1 MKRKRTSFLSLILII
16 VISFCA
22 GFFAHSFI
30 GNGALTFQQAQVL
43 KQAAKLIKDY
53 GINEYNSD
61 LTVDYALKGMA
72 ASLNDPYAYYFTKD
86 ELTEYNN
93 SVAGVVEGGIGV
105 QIIQEENKFI
115 ITSVYSGLSAQSAGL
130 KANDIIIKVDNE
142 SVDGA
147 TIEEVSQK
155 VKGKTGTSVKIT
167 VLRNNKE
174 LSFNVQRSD
183 GQRQMTEYSMIENT
197 GILYI
202 KIISFRG
209 NAVEYFKK
217 AIEFGENNNYKSI
230 LLDVRDNGGGE
241 INIFGEIA
249 DILLPKGETFY
260 ALDRHGNKIQSVTSD
275 ENCIDKPM
283 CVLVNVNSASAS
295 EAFAGALRDLGDAKL
310 VGVKTYGKGIMQTSY
325 TLSNGGVFKLTTGKY
340 YLPKGECIHETG
352 ITPEYTVQLSE
363 ELTQKY
369 WLLNNDNDLQLK
381 KGIELL
387 TNKN

>member
-1 MKRKRTSFLSLILII
+1 MKRKRTSFLSLLLII
-16 VISFCA
+16 IISFCG
-22 GFFAHSFI
+22 GFFFNSFT
-30 GNGALTFQQAQVL
+30 NSGALTFKQSQVL
-43 KQAAKLIKDY
+43 NQAARLIKDY
-53 GINEYNSD
+53 GINEYNRD

-72 ASLNDPYAYYFTKD
+72 ASLDDPYAYYFTKD

-105 QIIQEENKFI
+105 QITQEENKFI
-115 ITSVYSGLSAQSAGL
+115 ITSVYSGLTAQSVGL
-130 KANDIIIKVDNE
+130 KVNDIIKKVDDQNVE
-142 SVDGA
+142 GFSF
-147 TIEEVSQK
+147 EEVSQK
-155 VKGKTGTSVKIT
+155 VKGEAGTTVKIT
-167 VLRNNKE
+167 ILRNNKE
-174 LSFNVQRSD
+174 LSFNVQRSN

-217 AIEFGENNNYKSI
+217 AIEFGESNNYKSI
-230 LLDVRDNGGGE
+230 LLDVRNNGGGE

-275 ENCIDKPM
+275 ENFIDKPM
-283 CVLVNVNSASAS
+283 CVLVNGNSASAS
-295 EAFAGALRDLGDAKL
+295 EAFAGALRDLGNAKL

-325 TLSNGGVFKLTTGKY
+325 SLSNGGVFKLTTGKY

-352 ITPEYTVQLSE
+352 ITPEYKVELSE

-369 WLLNNDNDLQLK
+369 WLLNNDNDIQLK
-381 KGIELL
+381 KAIELL

>member
-1 MKRKRTSFLSLILII
+1 MKRKRTSLLSILLII
-16 VISFCA
+16 VISFCG
-22 GFFAHSFI
+22 GFFFNSYI
-30 GNGALTFQQAQVL
+30 GGNALTYKQSQVL
-43 KQAAKLIKDY
+43 NQAAKLIKNY
-53 GINEYNSD
+53 GINEYDSD

-72 ASLNDPYAYYFTKD
+72 ASLDDPYAYYFTKE
-86 ELTEYNN
+86 ELVQYNN

-105 QIIQEENKFI
+105 QITDENGRYV
-115 ITSVYSGLSAQSAGL
+115 ITSVYSGLAAKSAGIQV
-130 KANDIIIKVDNE
+130 NDEIIKVDGE
-142 SVDGA
+142 SIKDIG
-147 TIEEVSQK
+147 IEEISKK
-155 VKGKTGTSVKIT
+155 VKGKVGTIVNIT

-174 LSFNVQRSD
+174 LSFNVLRSN

-217 AIEFGENNNYKSI
+217 AIEFGKTNDYQSI

-241 INIFGEIA
+241 ITIFGEMA

-260 ALDRHGNKIQSVTSD
+260 ALDRHGNKIQSVSSD
-275 ENCIDKPM
+275 ENFIDKPM
-283 CVLVNVNSASAS
+283 CVLVNGNSASAS
-295 EAFAGALRDLGDAKL
+295 EAFAGALRDLGKAKL
-310 VGVKTYGKGIMQTSY
+310 VGVQTYGKGIMQTSY

-340 YLPKGECIHETG
+340 YLPNGECIHETG
-352 ITPEYTVQLSE
+352 ITPEYIVELSE
-363 ELTQKY
+363 ELTTKY

-381 KGIELL
+381 KAIEIL

>member
-22 GFFAHSFI
+22 GFFFNSFT
-30 GNGALTFQQAQVL
+30 NSGAFTFKQSQVL
-43 KQAAKLIKDY
+43 NQAAKLIKDY

-72 ASLNDPYAYYFTKD
+72 ASLDDPYAYYFTKE

-105 QIIQEENKFI
+105 QITEENGKCI
-115 ITSVYSGLSAQSAGL
+115 ITSVYSGLTAKSAGIQV
-130 KANDIIIKVDNE
+130 NDELIKVDGE
-142 SVDGA
+142 SVKDIG
-147 TIEEVSQK
+147 IEAISNK
-155 VKGKTGTSVKIT
+155 VKGEAGTSVKIT

-174 LSFNVQRSD
+174 LSFNVQRSN

-241 INIFGEIA
+241 ITIFGEIA

-260 ALDRHGNKIQSVTSD
+260 ALDRHGNKIQSVSSD
-275 ENCIDKPM
+275 EKCIDKPM
-283 CVLVNVNSASAS
+283 CVLVNGNSASAS
-295 EAFAGALRDLGDAKL
+295 EAFAGALRDLGEAKL

-340 YLPKGECIHETG
+340 YLPNGECIHETG
-352 ITPEYTVQLSE
+352 ITPEYIVELSE
-363 ELTQKY
+363 ELTTKY

>member
-1 MKRKRTSFLSLILII
+1 MKIKNGFKKLKKTIIKNAPMVCLSF
-16 VISFCA
+16 
-22 GFFAHSFI
+22 
-30 GNGALTFQQAQVL
+30 
-43 KQAAKLIKDY
+43 AAFLL
-53 GINEYNSD
+53 
-61 LTVDYALKGMA
+61 LTVALMFALRAKE
-72 ASLNDPYAYYFTKD
+72 
-86 ELTEYNN
+86 ELVQYNN

-105 QIIQEENKFI
+105 QITDENGRYV
-115 ITSVYSGLSAQSAGL
+115 ITSVYSGLAAKSAGIQV
-130 KANDIIIKVDNE
+130 NDEIVKVDGE
-142 SVDGA
+142 SIKDIG
-147 TIEEVSQK
+147 IEEISKK
-155 VKGKTGTSVKIT
+155 VKGKVGTIVNIT

-174 LSFNVQRSD
+174 LSFNVLRSN

-217 AIEFGENNNYKSI
+217 AIEFGKTNDYQSI

-241 INIFGEIA
+241 ITIFGEMA

-260 ALDRHGNKIQSVTSD
+260 ALDRHGNKIQSVSSD
-275 ENCIDKPM
+275 ENFIDKPM
-283 CVLVNVNSASAS
+283 CVLVNGNSASAS
-295 EAFAGALRDLGDAKL
+295 EAFAGALRDLGKAKL

-340 YLPKGECIHETG
+340 YLPNGECIHETG
-352 ITPEYTVQLSE
+352 ITPEYIVELSE
-363 ELTQKY
+363 ELTTKY

-381 KGIELL
+381 KAIEIL

>member
-22 GFFAHSFI
+22 GFFANSFI

-167 VLRNNKE
+167 VLRDNKE

-241 INIFGEIA
+241 ITIFGEIA

-260 ALDRHGNKIQSVTSD
+260 ALDRHGNKIQSVSSD
-275 ENCIDKPM
+275 EKCIDKPM
-283 CVLVNVNSASAS
+283 CVLVNGNSASAS

-352 ITPEYTVQLSE
+352 ITPEYKVELSE
-363 ELTQKY
+363 ELTTKY

>member
-1 MKRKRTSFLSLILII
+1 MKRKRTSFLSIVLII

-22 GFFAHSFI
+22 GFFFNSYS
-30 GNGALTFQQAQVL
+30 GKGALTFKQSQVL
-43 KQAAKLIKDY
+43 NQAARLIKDY

-72 ASLNDPYAYYFTKD
+72 ASLDDQYAYYFTKD

-105 QIIQEENKFI
+105 QILEENGKFI
-115 ITSVYSGLSAQSAGL
+115 ITSVYSGLTAQSAGL
-130 KANDIIIKVDNE
+130 KVNDIIKKVDDQ
-142 SVDGA
+142 SVEGIS
-147 TIEEVSQK
+147 IEDVSQK
-155 VKGKTGTSVKIT
+155 VKGQAGTSVKIT

-174 LSFNVQRSD
+174 LSFNVQRSN

-217 AIEFGENNNYKSI
+217 AIEFGKSNNYKSI

-241 INIFGEIA
+241 ITIFGEIA

-275 ENCIDKPM
+275 ENFIDKPM
-283 CVLVNVNSASAS
+283 CVLVNGNSASAS
-295 EAFAGALRDLGDAKL
+295 EAFAGALRDLGNAKI

-340 YLPKGECIHETG
+340 YLPKGECIHEKG
-352 ITPEYTVQLSE
+352 ITPEYIVTLNE
-363 ELTQKY
+363 ELTEKY
-369 WLLNNDNDLQLK
+369 WLLNNDNDIQLK
-381 KGIELL
+381 KAIELL
-387 TNKN
+387 TNKS

>member
-1 MKRKRTSFLSLILII
+1 MKRKRTSFLSLLLII
-16 VISFCA
+16 IISFC
-22 GFFAHSFI
+22 GGIFFNSLT
-30 GNGALTFQQAQVL
+30 NSGALTFKQSQVL
-43 KQAAKLIKDY
+43 NQAARLIKDY
-53 GINEYNSD
+53 GINEYNRD

-72 ASLNDPYAYYFTKD
+72 ASLDDPYAYYFTKE
-86 ELTEYNN
+86 ELIQYNN
-93 SVAGVVEGGIGV
+93 SVSGIIEGEIGV
-105 QIIQEENKFI
+105 QITQVENKFI
-115 ITSVYSGLSAQSAGL
+115 ITSVYSGLNAQSAGL
-130 KANDIIIKVDNE
+130 KVNDIIIKVDDQ
-142 SVDGA
+142 SVEGFS
-147 TIEEVSQK
+147 IEEVSQK
-155 VKGKTGTSVKIT
+155 AKGEAGTTVKIT

-174 LSFNVQRSD
+174 LSFNVQRSN

-217 AIEFGENNNYKSI
+217 AIEFGESNNYKSI
-230 LLDVRDNGGGE
+230 LLDVRNNGGGE

-275 ENCIDKPM
+275 ENFIDKPM
-283 CVLVNVNSASAS
+283 CVLVNGNSASAS
-295 EAFAGALRDLGDAKL
+295 EAFAGALRDLGNAKL

-325 TLSNGGVFKLTTGKY
+325 SLSNGGVFKLTTGKY

-352 ITPEYTVQLSE
+352 ITPEYKVELSE

-381 KGIELL
+381 KAIELL

>member
-283 CVLVNVNSASAS
+283 CVLVNGNSASAS